1 MANFALIGAAGYI
14 APRHIK
20 AIADTDNNLVA
31 AYDKFDS
38 VGRLDASF
46 PECNFFTEQEQ
57 FDRFCSKVRNTKD
70 EIDISNTYSIPKEY
84 YENTDIIKLDNINVI
99 GKINRVLN
107 EENELCDYVEMKI
120 DGVMILPDSISLE
133 EVEYPFSIEYNDFL
147 SETSKKSENILDIFQ
162 LLWENIVLEIPLQF
176 TKVQDLSKFH
186 GDGWRLLSEEEKIL
200 ENNPF
205 SDLLKDIEKE

>member
-1 MANFALIGAAGYI
+1 MDIDLSLL
-14 APRHIK
+14 H
-20 AIADTDNNLVA
+20 
-31 AYDKFDS
+31 S
-38 VGRLDASF
+38 
-46 PECNFFTEQEQ
+46 
-57 FDRFCSKVRNTKD
+57 NTKD

-186 GDGWRLLSEEEKIL
+186 GDGWKLISEEDKVL
-200 ENNPF
+200 DNNPF
-205 SDLLKDIEKE
+205 AELLKDFDKE